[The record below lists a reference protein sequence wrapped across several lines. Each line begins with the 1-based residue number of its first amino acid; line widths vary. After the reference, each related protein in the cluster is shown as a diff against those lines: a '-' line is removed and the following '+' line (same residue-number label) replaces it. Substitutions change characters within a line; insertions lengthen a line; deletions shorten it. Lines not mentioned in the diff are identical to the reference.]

1 MNASFKVGLIT
12 ILTVFTL
19 MVGVV
24 FIWQINPYAYYQ
36 IKAYFPDVGGMAVG
50 SKVTLMGV
58 EIGDV
63 ISIEAQPEKN
73 HVKVT
78 MNIKREIK
86 LPVESIFNIINTG
99 LVGDKNIQVLPPPK
113 DENGKIVIKGF
124 LEPGSDVLGNPPA
137 SFDAILQQAEGTL
150 KSARQ
155 FVENPEL
162 RANITQ
168 TVGNVNKAT
177 YQLTG
182 LFQDI
187 KKVTSGFGKLTDQT
201 DILLKQINGA
211 TAATIPEVQN
221 IIASTRR
228 IAGNIEGISGRIND
242 LAHDPQLLG
251 ETRQSIHNV
260 NGLTRQWQDFTK
272 DLQSLT
278 KKFESIAD
286 DVNVIT
292 GDVKELS
299 HDPEIKGNIR
309 TVAKNATR
317 LTNAIFD
324 LTNPQTQ
331 TNQFDLNFRAETLGA
346 VRLNQEF
353 KATPGAVGNFNVFG
367 DLGLGGPVSYFRVGL
382 DEIGD
387 GNLINLQAGSQVTDN
402 SLLRFGLVRGKLGAG
417 ADFNM
422 KLMDQ
427 PLTLSGEL
435 YDINSPRMRLG
446 VLQNIWEDYGL
457 SLYWDNQFVRGIN
470 EFNLGFRWQP
480 RTGQNPEPARP
491 PR

>member
-12 ILTVFTL
+12 ILTVMTL
-19 MVGVV
+19 MVGVI
-24 FIWQINPYAYYQ
+24 FIWQINPYAFYQ
-36 IKAYFPDVGGMAVG
+36 ISGYFPHVGGIKAG

-58 EIGDV
+58 EIGDIV
-63 ISIEAQPEKN
+63 AVVAEPDKRR
-73 HVKVT
+73 VKIL
-78 MNIKREIK
+78 MNIKRDIK
-86 LPVESIFNIINTG
+86 LPLKSTFTIVTTG
-99 LVGDKNIQVLPPPK
+99 LVGDKNVEVLPPDKP
-113 DENGKIVIKGF
+113 GKAY
-124 LEPGSDVLGNPPA
+124 LESGSEISGTPPA
-137 SFDAILQQAEGTL
+137 SLDAIFTEAQAMI
-150 KSARQ
+150 KSAREL
-155 FVENPEL
+155 VDNPQL
-162 RANITQ
+162 RNDITQ

-177 YQLTG
+177 FQLTG

-201 DILLKQINGA
+201 DILLRQINSA
-211 TAATIPEVQN
+211 TAATIPEVQH

-228 IAGNIEGISGRIND
+228 IAGNIEGISGSIND
-242 LAHDPQLLG
+242 LAHDRQLIG
-251 ETRQSIHNV
+251 DTRQSIQNV

-272 DLQSLT
+272 DLQNLT
-278 KKFESIAD
+278 KKFQGIAD
-286 DVNVIT
+286 DVNIIT
-292 GDVKELS
+292 GDVKEIS

-331 TNQFDLNFRAETLGA
+331 TNQWDLNLRAETLGA

-417 ADFNM
+417 ADFSM
-422 KLMDQ
+422 KVMDQ
-427 PLTLSGEL
+427 PLTLTGEL

-480 RTGQNPEPARP
+480 RMGQKQEPVRP